1 VGRVLADPALHDG
14 SDVDIT
20 PFALDRPALTSPE
33 PEANY
38 LV

>member
-1 VGRVLADPALHDG
+1 VGRVLADLALHDG
-14 SDVDIT
+14 TDVDIG
-20 PFALDRPALTSPE
+20 PFALDRPSLTSAR